1 MYRGGN
7 WNNGS
12 NAGVFYLNGNNSRSN
27 ANTNIGFRAALAL
40 FVYFLRPRPSRNTKA
55 KGMHFPA
62 DKAKDTRSCCSA
74 GGGTGD
80 TEQTAQAGRCLLCG
94 QKADPDPMAW
104 LP

>member
-40 FVYFLRPRPSRNTKA
+40 FVYF
-55 KGMHFPA
+55 
-62 DKAKDTRSCCSA
+62 
-74 GGGTGD
+74 
-80 TEQTAQAGRCLLCG
+80 
-94 QKADPDPMAW
+94 
-104 LP
+104 

>member
-27 ANTNIGFRAALAL
+27 ANTNIGFRAALPVEA
-40 FVYFLRPRPSRNTKA
+40 
-55 KGMHFPA
+55 
-62 DKAKDTRSCCSA
+62 
-74 GGGTGD
+74 TGD